1 MADVVALAETL
12 SFESRF
18 LDSFVRNSAR
28 QFRNQHFVRLP
39 VVHQAVKEIVCSVT
53 GPLGMHQTDPHYPYF
68 VESLKETINATRAL
82 VEQCAEQTIDIL
94 AMGHFLN
101 LNAPAL
107 ACLARLHQV
116 LGLMEQQL
124 PAETDFQTA
133 S

>member
-1 MADVVALAETL
+1 MANVVALAEVL

-18 LDSFVRNSAR
+18 LDSFVRNSAK
-28 QFRNQHFVRLP
+28 QFRRQQFVQLP
-39 VVHQAVKEIVCSVT
+39 VVHQAVKEIICSVT
-53 GPLGMHQTDPHYPYF
+53 GPLGVHQTDPHYSYF
-68 VESLKETINATRAL
+68 VDSLKETINATRDL
-82 VEQCAEQTIDIL
+82 VEQCAEQTLDIL

-107 ACLARLHQV
+107 ACLARVHQV

-124 PAETDFQTA
+124 LNETEVQTT